1 MLSYYSAKRYQ
12 AKNRLEIMLKN
23 GNYSPAAASTAN
35 NPQID
40 TDGPRLGKKANNIWG
55 NPGTSV
61 DLGQLLN
68 SYNR

>member
-40 TDGPRLGKKANNIWG
+40 TDGPRLGKKAK
-55 NPGTSV
+55 
-61 DLGQLLN
+61 
-68 SYNR
+68 